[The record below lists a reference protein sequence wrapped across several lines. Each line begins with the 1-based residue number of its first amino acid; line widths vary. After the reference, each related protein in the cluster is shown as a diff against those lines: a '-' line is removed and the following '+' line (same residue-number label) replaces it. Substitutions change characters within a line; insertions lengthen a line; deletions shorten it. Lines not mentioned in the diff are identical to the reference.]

1 MRLITAKSIYSAV
14 DNNQNSIML
23 APGGKVTPLA
33 RDLAKEYNLKI
44 IE

>member
-1 MRLITAKSIYSAV
+1 MINAAANDRQTSLR
-14 DNNQNSIML
+14 L

-33 RDLAKEYNLKI
+33 RDLAREYGIEI